1 MEDWSY
7 LPPDF
12 GGTPVVATYE
22 FAKRGDGQHDYGCQ
36 QQGDD
41 KTQSVRAIRFR
52 ERCSTRDI
60 SKSNVSSR
68 CDLLLN
74 VDKQR

>member
-22 FAKRGDGQHDYGCQ
+22 FAEQER
-36 QQGDD
+36 
-41 KTQSVRAIRFR
+41 RATRLR
-52 ERCSTRDI
+52 LPTARRRQNTER
-60 SKSNVSSR
+60 
-68 CDLLLN
+68 
-74 VDKQR
+74 